1 MADGPAGLR
10 VLRSYD
16 VDRKTG
22 KIYGVGLIGSLEG
35 GLFRRD
41 YKNEDV
47 DKYYMYATAIPI
59 GTHLAQTFDL
69 ELVRNLGRL
78 VADEMTEFGIA
89 WWLAPGLNIH
99 RNPLC
104 GRNFEYYSEDPLL
117 SGEMAAAITHGV
129 QSVPGVGTTIKHFAC
144 NNQEDNR
151 MSSNSIV
158 SERALREI
166 YLRGFEIA
174 IKTAQPMCIMT
185 SYNLINSIH
194 TANSYDLCTIVA
206 RNEWGFEGII
216 MTDWTT
222 TTAGGSKSSA
232 CAIAGNDLIMPANQI
247 DIDNIMAALKDGS
260 LPRGIARDCA
270 ARLIKVIFQ
279 TIGMEDIEAYNK
291 QFGF

>member
-1 MADGPAGLR
+1 
-10 VLRSYD
+10 
-16 VDRKTG
+16 
-22 KIYGVGLIGSLEG
+22 
-35 GLFRRD
+35 
-41 YKNEDV
+41 
-47 DKYYMYATAIPI
+47 MYATAIPI

-69 ELVRNLGRL
+69 ELVRNLGKL

-129 QSVPGVGTTIKHFAC
+129 QSIPGVGTTIKHFAC

>member
-1 MADGPAGLR
+1 
-10 VLRSYD
+10 
-16 VDRKTG
+16 
-22 KIYGVGLIGSLEG
+22 
-35 GLFRRD
+35 
-41 YKNEDV
+41 
-47 DKYYMYATAIPI
+47 MYATAIPI

-69 ELVRNLGRL
+69 DLVRDLGRL

-117 SGEMAAAITHGV
+117 SGEMAAAITLGV
-129 QSVPGVGTTIKHFAC
+129 QSIPGVGTTIKHFAC

-174 IKTAQPMCIMT
+174 IKAAQPMCIMT

-260 LPRGIARDCA
+260 LPRSIARDCA